1 MGSRT
6 TPRTEPEDR
15 QDLLR
20 AGADPARSVL
30 QLVGLARRAGYAVVG
45 TQAVRVAARRGEL
58 SVVIVAE
65 DATENARKRMRG
77 LALEPKL
84 EVVTF
89 GTRSGLG
96 RAVGRRQAVV
106 VGIRDR
112 GLGFRIAAEV
122 EAT

>member
-1 MGSRT
+1 MRSRT
-6 TPRTEPEDR
+6 TPRAEPVDG
-15 QDLLR
+15 QDLSR
-20 AGADPARSVL
+20 AGVDRDRSVL
-30 QLVGLARRAGYAVVG
+30 QLVGLARRAGHAVVG

-77 LALEPKL
+77 LLLEPKL

-89 GTRSGLG
+89 GTRIGLG

-112 GLGFRIAAEV
+112 RLGFRIAAEV

>member
-1 MGSRT
+1 
-6 TPRTEPEDR
+6 
-15 QDLLR
+15 L
-20 AGADPARSVL
+20 
-30 QLVGLARRAGYAVVG
+30 VG

-77 LALEPKL
+77 LALDPKL

-89 GTRSGLG
+89 GTRSDLG

>member
-6 TPRTEPEDR
+6 TPRTEPADR

-20 AGADPARSVL
+20 AGVDRDRSVL

-77 LALEPKL
+77 LTLEPKL

-96 RAVGRRQAVV
+96 QAVGRRQAVV